1 MLKTY
6 SEVLLSISRSH
17 FITQQ
22 LVQWILKFQIVYC
35 EFEMGVE
42 MSTNLREVSQFNS
55 PRMLLTRVFSLLKAV
70 WLA

>member
-22 LVQWILKFQIVYC
+22 LVQWILFQIVYIVSLKC
-35 EFEMGVE
+35 GSGGGGWRVE
-42 MSTNLREVSQFNS
+42 M
-55 PRMLLTRVFSLLKAV
+55 
-70 WLA
+70 

>member
-17 FITQQ
+17 FITQQQ

-42 MSTNLREVSQFNS
+42 MSTNLREVSQFSEND
-55 PRMLLTRVFSLLKAV
+55 PN
-70 WLA
+70 

>member
-22 LVQWILKFQIVYC
+22 LVQWILKFQIVYIVSLKC
-35 EFEMGVE
+35 GSGGGGWRVE
-42 MSTNLREVSQFNS
+42 M
-55 PRMLLTRVFSLLKAV
+55 
-70 WLA
+70 